1 MDKIQVV
8 YEKQKPVAETG
19 TNRIPGNTAGGQWF
33 VNYKSEILSK
43 NTLIAPDG
51 FSSIVFE
58 NIGEDPCSIFDSLPV
73 NPESR
78 SREFLNRPG
87 ELFSS
92 RIPVMFGNK
101 SENKQLLVIKI
112 YYEKIQ

>member
-8 YEKQKPVAETG
+8 YEKEKTADNSG
-19 TNRIPGNTAGGQWF
+19 ANSISGGNTAGAQWF
-33 VNYKSEILSK
+33 VNYRSEILNK
-43 NTLIAPDG
+43 NTLITPDG
-51 FSSIVFE
+51 FASIIFE
-58 NIGEDPCSIFDSLPV
+58 NIGDDPCSILDMAV

-78 SREFLNRPG
+78 AREFLNGPG

-92 RIPVMFGNK
+92 RIPVSFGGK

-112 YYEKIQ
+112 YYEKI